1 LSSSIPP
8 PEGPQGGPEYLERGS
23 GYPLPPGATRP
34 RNRKPLLI
42 AGGAVALGLVGG
54 GVWAATALLG
64 TGAQPAEALPA
75 STLGYASIDLD
86 PSAAQKVEAFQMLR
100 KFPAIKDELGL
111 ASGDD
116 LRKKLFDAI
125 QADAGCPDLGYRVD
139 IEPWIGDRAAVAA
152 VDTGADVPTPV
163 LVLQV
168 ADADKADAGLTKIRS
183 CATSAAGGSDIGG
196 WAIRDGWAVIAET
209 DELASTVADDAAEST
224 LADDD
229 DYQSWGSAV
238 GDAGIV
244 NLYAAPSAGQYL
256 LDNFAELGVLGSSGA
271 SCAMA
276 DPDAGPPCDD
286 TVDLPALPPR
296 EVSDALK
303 DFKGMAATVRFDDGA
318 LELEAA
324 GDPGKTQ
331 DGLQDTDA
339 GDDVVATLPADTAA
353 AVGFGFAEGWF
364 TEFVDQMAATMPGK
378 TSAEELMKQLGDE
391 SGLDLPGDAETLAGE
406 SVAVAVGSDLDPEAA
421 FNSGGSDIPAAVKI
435 KGDSEG
441 IADVLDKVRKQAG
454 PPAGFFLGSDSDG
467 DLTAIGPDADYRAA
481 VLEDGGLGGTA
492 EFQGLVREAEK
503 ASAVLF
509 VNFDAGDW
517 LVDVAGG
524 DQEAVANLEPLEGL
538 GFSVWRKGDAAHAS
552 LRLTTN

>member
-1 LSSSIPP
+1 MSSTIPP

-23 GYPLPPGATRP
+23 GYPLPAGSTRR

-125 QADAGCPDLGYRVD
+125 QAEAGCPDLGYRVD

-152 VDTGADVPTPV
+152 VDTGADGPTPV

-168 ADADKADAGLTKIRS
+168 TDADKADAGLGKIRS

-196 WAIRDGWAVIAET
+196 WAIRDGWAVIAEN
-209 DELASTVADDAAEST
+209 DKLATTVADDAAESS
-224 LADDD
+224 LADDG
-229 DYQSWGSAV
+229 DYQSWGEKV
-238 GDAGIV
+238 GDPGIV

-256 LDNFAELGVLGSSGA
+256 ADNFADLGMLGGSSM
-271 SCAMA
+271 SCAASDGSEACLSDM
-276 DPDAGPPCDD
+276 GPP
-286 TVDLPALPPR
+286 PPVVPD

-303 DFKGMAATVRFDDGA
+303 DFKGMAATIRFDDGA
-318 LELEAA
+318 LELEAV
-324 GDPGKTQ
+324 GDPGATQ
-331 DGLQDTDA
+331 DAPRATDA
-339 GDDVVATLPADTAA
+339 GDDVVATLPADTAVA
-353 AVGFGFAEGWF
+353 FGFGFPEGWF
-364 TEFVDQMAATMPGK
+364 SEFVDQMVATMPGK
-378 TSAEELMKQLGDE
+378 TSAEELMKQLGKE

-406 SVAVAVGSDLDPEAA
+406 SVAVAVGSDIDPEAA

-441 IADVLDKVRKQAG
+441 IAAVLDKVRKQAG
-454 PPAGFFLGSDSDG
+454 PAAGFLGSDSDG

-481 VLEDGGLGGTA
+481 VLEDGGLGDTA
-492 EFQGLVREAEK
+492 EFQGVVREAEK

-517 LVDVAGG
+517 LVDLAGG
-524 DQEAVANLEPLEGL
+524 DQEAVDNLEPLEGL
-538 GFSVWRKGDAAHAS
+538 GMSAWLEDDALHGV

>member
-1 LSSSIPP
+1 MSSTIPP

-23 GYPLPPGATRP
+23 GYPVPPGATR

-125 QADAGCPDLGYRVD
+125 QAEAGCPDLGYRVD
-139 IEPWIGDRAAVAA
+139 IEPWIGGRAAVAA
-152 VDTGADVPTPV
+152 VDTGADLPTPI

-168 ADADKADAGLTKIRS
+168 TDADKADAGLGKIRS
-183 CATSAAGGSDIGG
+183 CATSSEGGGGGDIGG

-209 DELASTVADDAAEST
+209 DKLATTVADDAAESS
-224 LADDD
+224 LADDG
-229 DYQSWGSAV
+229 DYQTWSDEV
-238 GDAGIV
+238 GDPGIV
-244 NLYAAPSAGQYL
+244 HLYAAPSAGQYF
-256 LDNFAELGVLGSSGA
+256 LDNLGEFGPMLGGSPS
-271 SCAMA
+271 
-276 DPDAGPPCDD
+276 DP
-286 TVDLPALPPR
+286 PA

-303 DFKGMAATVRFDDGA
+303 DFKGMAATIRFDDGA

-324 GDPGKTQ
+324 GDPSATK
-331 DGLQDTDA
+331 DAPRATDA
-339 GDDVVATLPADTAA
+339 GDDVVATLPADTAVA
-353 AVGFGFAEGWF
+353 FGFGFAEGWF
-364 TEFVDQMAATMPGK
+364 NEFVEQMAASMPGK
-378 TSAEELMKQLGDE
+378 TSAEELMKQLGKE

-406 SVAVAVGSDLDPEAA
+406 SVAVAVGSDIDPEAV

-454 PPAGFFLGSDSDG
+454 PAAGFLDSDSDG
-467 DLTAIGPDADYRAA
+467 DLTAIGPDGDYRAA
-481 VLEDGGLGGTA
+481 VLEDGGLGDTA
-492 EFQGLVREAEK
+492 EFQGVVREAEK

-517 LVDVAGG
+517 LVDLAGG
-524 DQEAVANLEPLEGL
+524 DQEAVDNLEPLEGL
-538 GFSVWRKGDAAHAS
+538 GMSAWLEDDAFHGV

>member
-1 LSSSIPP
+1 MSSTIPP

-23 GYPLPPGATRP
+23 GYPLPPGATRR

-86 PSAAQKVEAFQMLR
+86 PSATQKVEAFQMLR

-116 LRKKLFDAI
+116 LRKKLFDSI
-125 QADAGCPDLGYRVD
+125 QAEAGCPDLGYRVD
-139 IEPWIGDRAAVAA
+139 IEPWIGNRAAVAA

-168 ADADKADAGLTKIRS
+168 TDADKAESGLGKIRS
-183 CATSAAGGSDIGG
+183 CATSAAGGSDLGG

-209 DELASTVADDAAEST
+209 DKLATTVADDAAESS
-224 LADDD
+224 LADDG
-229 DYQSWGSAV
+229 DYQTWGDEV

-244 NLYAAPSAGQYL
+244 HLYAAPSLGEYF
-256 LDNFAELGVLGSSGA
+256 LDNLGEFGPMLGGSPS
-271 SCAMA
+271 
-276 DPDAGPPCDD
+276 DVPDVPD
-286 TVDLPALPPR
+286 
-296 EVSDALK
+296 EVSEGLK
-303 DFKGMAATVRFDDGA
+303 DFKGMAATIRFDDGA

-324 GDPGKTQ
+324 GDAGVTK
-331 DGLQDTDA
+331 DGPQATDA
-339 GDDVVATLPADTAA
+339 GDDVVATLPTDTAA
-353 AVGFGFAEGWF
+353 AFGFGFPEGWF
-364 TEFVDQMAATMPGK
+364 SDFVDQMAATMPGK
-378 TSAEELMKQLGDE
+378 SSAEQLMKQLGKE

-406 SVAVAVGSDLDPEAA
+406 SVAVAVGSDFDPEAA
-421 FNSGGSDIPAAVKI
+421 FNSGGSDLPAAVKI

-441 IADVLDKVRKQAG
+441 IADVLAKVRKQAG
-454 PPAGFFLGSDSDG
+454 PPAGLILGSDSDG

-481 VLEDGGLGGTA
+481 VLEDGGLGDTA
-492 EFQGLVREAEK
+492 EFQGVVREAEK

-517 LVDVAGG
+517 LVDLAGG
-524 DQEAVANLEPLEGL
+524 DQEAVDNLEPLEGL
-538 GFSVWRKGDAAHAS
+538 GMSGWLEDDTLHGV

>member
-1 LSSSIPP
+1 MSSTIPP

-23 GYPLPPGATRP
+23 GYPLPPGATR

-125 QADAGCPDLGYRVD
+125 QAEAGCPDLGYRVD

-168 ADADKADAGLTKIRS
+168 TDADKADAGLGKIRS

-209 DELASTVADDAAEST
+209 DELATTVADDAAESS
-224 LADDD
+224 LADDG
-229 DYQSWGSAV
+229 DYQTWSDEV

-244 NLYAAPSAGQYL
+244 QPVRRA
-256 LDNFAELGVLGSSGA
+256 LGRAVLPRQPGRVR
-271 SCAMA
+271 
-276 DPDAGPPCDD
+276 PDARRLAPVRRARRGQRRAEGLQGHGRDDPLRRRRPRARGGRRPGRHQGRLPGPPTRATTSWRPCRP
-286 TVDLPALPPR
+286 TPPWRSASASPRAGSPSSSTRWPPPCPA
-296 EVSDALK
+296 S
-303 DFKGMAATVRFDDGA
+303 
-318 LELEAA
+318 
-324 GDPGKTQ
+324 
-331 DGLQDTDA
+331 
-339 GDDVVATLPADTAA
+339 
-353 AVGFGFAEGWF
+353 
-364 TEFVDQMAATMPGK
+364 

-406 SVAVAVGSDLDPEAA
+406 SVAVAVGSDIDPEAA
-421 FNSGGSDIPAAVKI
+421 FNSGDGSDVPVAVKV
-435 KGDSEG
+435 KGDSAG
-441 IADVLDKVRKQAG
+441 IADVLDKVRGQAG
-454 PPAGFFLGSDSDG
+454 PAAGFLGSDSDG

-481 VLEDGGLGGTA
+481 VLEDGGLGDTA
-492 EFQGLVREAEK
+492 EFQGVVREAEK

-517 LVDVAGG
+517 LVDLAGG
-524 DQEAVANLEPLEGL
+524 DQEAVDNLEPLEGL
-538 GFSVWRKGDAAHAS
+538 GMSAWLEDDALHGV

>member
-1 LSSSIPP
+1 MSSTVPP

-23 GYPLPPGATRP
+23 GYPLPPGATRR

-116 LRKKLFDAI
+116 LRKKLFDSI
-125 QADAGCPDLGYRVD
+125 QAEAGCPDLGYRVD
-139 IEPWIGDRAAVAA
+139 IEPWLGNRAAVAA

-168 ADADKADAGLTKIRS
+168 TDADKADAGLGKIRS
-183 CATSAAGGSDIGG
+183 CATSAAGGSDLGG

-209 DELASTVADDAAEST
+209 DKLATTVADDAAESS
-224 LADDD
+224 LADDG
-229 DYQSWGSAV
+229 DYQTWGDEV

-244 NLYAAPSAGQYL
+244 SLYAAPSAGQYF
-256 LDNFAELGVLGSSGA
+256 LDNLGEFGPMLGGSKSDVPG
-271 SCAMA
+271 
-276 DPDAGPPCDD
+276 
-286 TVDLPALPPR
+286 

-303 DFKGMAATVRFDDGA
+303 DFKGMAATIRFDDGA

-324 GDPGKTQ
+324 GDAGVTK
-331 DGLQDTDA
+331 DGPQATDA
-339 GDDVVATLPADTAA
+339 GDDVVATLPTDTAA
-353 AVGFGFAEGWF
+353 AFGFGFAEGWF
-364 TEFVDQMAATMPGK
+364 SDFVDQMAATMPGK
-378 TSAEELMKQLGDE
+378 TSAEQLMKQLGDE

-406 SVAVAVGSDLDPEAA
+406 SVAVAVGSDFDPEAA

-435 KGDSEG
+435 KGDSAG

-454 PPAGFFLGSDSDG
+454 PPAGLILGSDSDG

-481 VLEDGGLGGTA
+481 VLKDGGLGDTA
-492 EFQGLVREAEK
+492 EFQGVVREAEK

-517 LVDVAGG
+517 LVDLAGG
-524 DQEAVANLEPLEGL
+524 DQEAVDNLEPLEGL
-538 GFSVWRKGDAAHAS
+538 GFSVWREGDAAHAS

>member
-1 LSSSIPP
+1 MSSTIPP

-23 GYPLPPGATRP
+23 GYPVPPGATR

-116 LRKKLFDAI
+116 LRKKLFDGI
-125 QADAGCPDLGYRVD
+125 QAEAGCSDLGYRVD

-152 VDTGADVPTPV
+152 VDTGADLPTPV

-168 ADADKADAGLTKIRS
+168 TDADKADAGLGKIRS
-183 CATSAAGGSDIGG
+183 CATSAAGGGDIGG

-209 DELASTVADDAAEST
+209 DALATTVADEAAESS
-224 LADDD
+224 LADDG
-229 DYQSWGSAV
+229 DYQTWTDEV

-244 NLYAAPSAGQYL
+244 HLYAAPSAGQYL
-256 LDNFAELGVLGSSGA
+256 ADNFADLGMLGGSA
-271 SCAMA
+271 MSCAA
-276 DPDAGPPCDD
+276 SDGSEACPTDLGPPPP
-286 TVDLPALPPR
+286 VLPR

-303 DFKGMAATVRFDDGA
+303 DFKGMAATIRFDDGA

-324 GDPGKTQ
+324 GDPAAAK
-331 DGLQDTDA
+331 DAPRPTDA
-339 GDDVVATLPADTAA
+339 GDDVVATLPDDTAVA
-353 AVGFGFAEGWF
+353 FGFGFAEGWF
-364 TEFVDQMAATMPGK
+364 SEFVDQMATSMPGK
-378 TSAEELMKQLGDE
+378 TSAEELMKQLGKE

-406 SVAVAVGSDLDPEAA
+406 SVAVAVGSDIDPEAA
-421 FNSGGSDIPAAVKI
+421 LNSGGSDIPVAVKI
-435 KGDSEG
+435 KGDSNA

-454 PPAGFFLGSDSDG
+454 PAASFLDSDSNG
-467 DLTAIGPDADYRAA
+467 DQTAIGPDADYRAA
-481 VLEDGGLGGTA
+481 VLEDGGLGDTA
-492 EFQGLVREAEK
+492 EFQGVVREAEK

-517 LVDVAGG
+517 LVNLAEG
-524 DQEAVANLEPLEGL
+524 DQEAVDNLEPLEGL
-538 GFSVWRKGDAAHAS
+538 GMSAWLDDDALHGV